1 MGPLNGTVAQNTVER
16 KFLAT
21 MLTSTTASTVPQNSL
36 NSPDL
41 LRSRRA
47 LLSLTLLNVFIYLA
61 LLIPLPLCSEVR
73 EAAFSVPI
81 IAAYSIVEIILFFG
95 CQAYNWT
102 MTLIFR
108 IIFLLHDLAYF
119 ITYAVMADRDDAGP
133 CDFASCV
140 FFFFTIAIGFAILV
154 VYSQFPK
161 YGCCHSE
168 PLPQPQVIM
177 MNGQTVAGTNQQFYV
192 VQNPH
197 HIPGQTN
204 PSFVPQ
210 MQMQPAVMQPAV
222 TQSTQPATISLAS
235 DQPPT
240 YESLQSSK

>member
-1 MGPLNGTVAQNTVER
+1 MGTIKRHCCSKYSRES
-16 KFLAT
+16 FLAI
-21 MLTSTTASTVPQNSL
+21 MLTSSTDSTVPQNSL

-73 EAAFSVPI
+73 AAAFSVPI

-102 MTLIFR
+102 TTLIFR

-119 ITYAVMADRDDAGP
+119 ITYCVKAMCYGN
-133 CDFASCV
+133 CDLASCV
-140 FFFFTIAIGFAILV
+140 FFFFTIAIGIAILV

-161 YGCCHSE
+161 YGCCYS
-168 PLPQPQVIM
+168 
-177 MNGQTVAGTNQQFYV
+177 
-192 VQNPH
+192 
-197 HIPGQTN
+197 
-204 PSFVPQ
+204 
-210 MQMQPAVMQPAV
+210 
-222 TQSTQPATISLAS
+222 QSQ
-235 DQPPT
+235 
-240 YESLQSSK
+240 

>member
-1 MGPLNGTVAQNTVER
+1 MGTIKRHCCSKYSRES
-16 KFLAT
+16 FLAI
-21 MLTSTTASTVPQNSL
+21 MLTSSTDSTVPQSSL

-140 FFFFTIAIGFAILV
+140 FFFFTTAIGIAILV

-177 MNGQTVAGTNQQFYV
+177 MNGQTVTGTNQQFYV

-210 MQMQPAVMQPAV
+210 MQMQPAVTQSAV
-222 TQSTQPATISLAS
+222 MQSTQPATVSLG
-235 DQPPT
+235 
-240 YESLQSSK
+240 

>member
-102 MTLIFR
+102 TTLIFR

-119 ITYAVMADRDDAGP
+119 ITYCTKAAFYGN
-133 CDFASCV
+133 CDLASCI
-140 FFFFTIAIGFAILV
+140 FFYFTIAIGIAILV

-168 PLPQPQVIM
+168 PLPQPQVIL

-197 HIPGQTN
+197 HIHGQVN

-210 MQMQPAVMQPAV
+210 IQMQPAVMQPAV
-222 TQSTQPATISLAS
+222 TQSTQPATISVPS